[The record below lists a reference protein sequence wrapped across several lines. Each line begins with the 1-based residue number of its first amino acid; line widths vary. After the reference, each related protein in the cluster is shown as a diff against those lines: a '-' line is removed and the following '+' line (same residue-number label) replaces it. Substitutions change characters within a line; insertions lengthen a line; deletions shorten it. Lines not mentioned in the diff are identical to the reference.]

1 LIDALPPVGDREVR
15 PKVEVLGAEE
25 NSDESDDKN
34 DSDNKEEED
43 EEFDW
48 YIQQEAPQEGE
59 EVLGLNTTGDHGYG
73 FGFVQVRVQVQKHL
87 NKNCTVVTQ
96 FCCFDPTRTR

>member
-1 LIDALPPVGDREVR
+1 VR

-25 NSDESDDKN
+25 TGDDKDDSDEKDDSDDQ
-34 DSDNKEEED
+34 E

-59 EVLGLNTTGDHGYG
+59 EVLGLNTIRDLGYG
-73 FGFVQVRVQVQKHL
+73 FGFAQVRGKGGID
-87 NKNCTVVTQ
+87 N
-96 FCCFDPTRTR
+96 F

>member
-1 LIDALPPVGDREVR
+1 MLFCLTPSYSVGDREIR

-25 NSDESDDKN
+25 NSDEPDDSDDKG
-34 DSDNKEEED
+34 DSDDQE

-59 EVLGLNTTGDHGYG
+59 EEAGLRINTIRDHGYG
-73 FGFVQVRVQVQKHL
+73 FGFAQVG
-87 NKNCTVVTQ
+87 NDS
-96 FCCFDPTRTR
+96 FCAIYKCVEHSLLLYK